1 MHLTTSKEQP
11 KDILNKIIPF
21 LSLFRTNNTFSASL
35 SVCNA
40 FLSLCR
46 TNNTLTASPPTFSRS
61 TLQRLSLSLSHQHS
75 TFSLH
80 VWFRFGKKNFQ
91 SNFRTHDNGLGFI

>member
-11 KDILNKIIPF
+11 KYILNKITP
-21 LSLFRTNNTFSASL
+21 
-35 SVCNA
+35 

-46 TNNTLTASPPTFSRS
+46 TNNTLTASSPTFSRS
-61 TLQRLSLSLSHQHS
+61 TLQRLSLFLSHQHS

-80 VWFRFGKKNFQ
+80 VWFRFGKKDFEG
-91 SNFRTHDNGLGFI
+91 NFRARDNGLSFI